1 MAHNMTKS
9 PPIKPLILTVP
20 GLNNSGPGH
29 WQTLWEERRDDCQ
42 RVELGMWDKPHRN
55 TWVNQLNLAIHAADR
70 PVILVAH
77 SLGCLAVAWWA
88 QLEGPALT
96 GKVRGALLVAP
107 PEVDHRLDD
116 ARVAGFAPTPR
127 QPLPFPAIL
136 VGSHNDHYMG
146 FRAVESLAHQWGCA
160 FADAGRVGHIN
171 ADSGLDD
178 WPFGQFLLE
187 QLIRRAA
194 QSGAPRALFPDGQ
207 QSAVSPNLPE
217 SSKALPPKV
226 CLSREASCAVTAQD
240 DISPLRDG
248 MRVN

>member
-96 GKVRGALLVAP
+96 DKVRGALLVAP

-116 ARVAGFAPTPR
+116 ARVAGFAPPPGSRCRFPR
-127 QPLPFPAIL
+127 FWWAATMITTWGSGRSNPSRTSGAVPLPMPGGWGTSTLIPAL
-136 VGSHNDHYMG
+136 TTG
-146 FRAVESLAHQWGCA
+146 
-160 FADAGRVGHIN
+160 
-171 ADSGLDD
+171 
-178 WPFGQFLLE
+178 P
-187 QLIRRAA
+187 
-194 QSGAPRALFPDGQ
+194 
-207 QSAVSPNLPE
+207 SA
-217 SSKALPPKV
+217 SS
-226 CLSREASCAVTAQD
+226 CWS
-240 DISPLRDG
+240 
-248 MRVN
+248 N